1 MSFIFPTD
9 TLTITPNFGGITH
22 VDQNAE
28 HNNRFTYTLLHNDQY
43 AGKRDT
49 LYGTLKILPVLASV
63 HIKGNKGS
71 ATYNGDPHTVTG
83 YIVHGIDEEHD
94 LYQLSYFECL
104 GDTIATRT
112 ETGVTPMNLDA
123 SDFRNLNTDFNPVH
137 FYVTDGEIE
146 VSPVGTVTVLIDGE
160 DNITHYDGNEHSV
173 HGYTVTSISDSLYT
187 TDDFTFTG
195 TAVAAR
201 TDVGTSY
208 MGLADTMFH
217 NTNPNFQNVIFRV
230 EDGYQ
235 SIEHI
240 HVTVKIKGNYGAN
253 EYDGTYHSASGYNL
267 NISDTLYKP
276 SYISFSGNSVVSRK
290 DKGTTYMEL
299 DTTQFVN
306 QNANFHVTFEVEE
319 DGFQMIYPNTSSLT
333 LTCGSASKLYD
344 GTPLTKLAT
353 ATSTIAGDEFL
364 IEYSTD
370 GNVWTTTPPS
380 ITNYGVLPVEVRC
393 SNHNY
398 QTQTCSYP
406 LSIHKREVTLTSA
419 DSTRM
424 YNGDTLRNNL
434 VLVGGDGFAAG
445 EGATYNVTGNQL
457 LVGSSDNTFTYTL
470 NANTLAENYEIDHYF
485 GTLTV
490 TNRGA
495 DRHPI
500 TVTSNSNPVVA
511 TNPIVYDGLKH
522 TASDFLTLSFT
533 TSDGHP
539 YTVEGL
545 EAHVSAFDAGEY
557 ENTIVGTPVV
567 LDEHGNDVTAQFDI
581 RCDTGKLVIAK
592 RPITITVLEGLSS
605 MMYNGDSLRID
616 FQDIEIETLAVRDAL
631 TAGYI
636 TSEGYTVG
644 NYNCNDGS
652 FMAGP
657 EGVASQHGFTI
668 THGDSEGEYE
678 AGSSLGNYI
687 PKFLVTLS
695 ITDRPLEL
703 SASSAEKVYDGTTL
717 TMTETDFTV
726 TNGTSIPTT
735 DTVIITRRGAQ
746 TCVGETAHEINS
758 VQVIHKADNVDVTS
772 NYAISTVNGLLKV
785 TPATTGLSCP
795 PTLKITLKEGSGDTL
810 VPASQL
816 GTATH
821 DLVDAGVATVSN
833 DLSNYPLSVGTY
845 NVTWTLYDACDSAMT
860 TCEQTSWWTTLLAT
874 GSRTRVTRTARN
886 VSATSA
892 G

>member
-306 QNANFHVTFEVEE
+306 QNANFHVTFEVGGRIPDDLSEH
-319 DGFQMIYPNTSSLT
+319 L
-333 LTCGSASKLYD
+333 
-344 GTPLTKLAT
+344 LA
-353 ATSTIAGDEFL
+353 DP
-364 IEYSTD
+364 D
-370 GNVWTTTPPS
+370 
-380 ITNYGVLPVEVRC
+380 
-393 SNHNY
+393 
-398 QTQTCSYP
+398 
-406 LSIHKREVTLTSA
+406 
-419 DSTRM
+419 
-424 YNGDTLRNNL
+424 LRFRL
-434 VLVGGDGFAAG
+434 
-445 EGATYNVTGNQL
+445 
-457 LVGSSDNTFTYTL
+457 
-470 NANTLAENYEIDHYF
+470 
-485 GTLTV
+485 
-490 TNRGA
+490 
-495 DRHPI
+495 
-500 TVTSNSNPVVA
+500 
-511 TNPIVYDGLKH
+511 
-522 TASDFLTLSFT
+522 
-533 TSDGHP
+533 
-539 YTVEGL
+539 
-545 EAHVSAFDAGEY
+545 
-557 ENTIVGTPVV
+557 
-567 LDEHGNDVTAQFDI
+567 
-581 RCDTGKLVIAK
+581 
-592 RPITITVLEGLSS
+592 
-605 MMYNGDSLRID
+605 
-616 FQDIEIETLAVRDAL
+616 ETL
-631 TAGYI
+631 
-636 TSEGYTVG
+636 
-644 NYNCNDGS
+644 
-652 FMAGP
+652 
-657 EGVASQHGFTI
+657 
-668 THGDSEGEYE
+668 
-678 AGSSLGNYI
+678 
-687 PKFLVTLS
+687 
-695 ITDRPLEL
+695 
-703 SASSAEKVYDGTTL
+703 
-717 TMTETDFTV
+717 
-726 TNGTSIPTT
+726 
-735 DTVIITRRGAQ
+735 
-746 TCVGETAHEINS
+746 
-758 VQVIHKADNVDVTS
+758 
-772 NYAISTVNGLLKV
+772 
-785 TPATTGLSCP
+785 
-795 PTLKITLKEGSGDTL
+795 
-810 VPASQL
+810 
-816 GTATH
+816 
-821 DLVDAGVATVSN
+821 
-833 DLSNYPLSVGTY
+833 
-845 NVTWTLYDACDSAMT
+845 
-860 TCEQTSWWTTLLAT
+860 
-874 GSRTRVTRTARN
+874 
-886 VSATSA
+886 
-892 G
+892 

>member
-1 MSFIFPTD
+1 
-9 TLTITPNFGGITH
+9 
-22 VDQNAE
+22 V
-28 HNNRFTYTLLHNDQY
+28 
-43 AGKRDT
+43 
-49 LYGTLKILPVLASV
+49 
-63 HIKGNKGS
+63 
-71 ATYNGDPHTVTG
+71 
-83 YIVHGIDEEHD
+83 
-94 LYQLSYFECL
+94 
-104 GDTIATRT
+104 
-112 ETGVTPMNLDA
+112 
-123 SDFRNLNTDFNPVH
+123 
-137 FYVTDGEIE
+137 E
-146 VSPVGTVTVLIDGE
+146 V
-160 DNITHYDGNEHSV
+160 
-173 HGYTVTSISDSLYT
+173 
-187 TDDFTFTG
+187 
-195 TAVAAR
+195 
-201 TDVGTSY
+201 
-208 MGLADTMFH
+208 
-217 NTNPNFQNVIFRV
+217 
-230 EDGYQ
+230 
-235 SIEHI
+235 
-240 HVTVKIKGNYGAN
+240 
-253 EYDGTYHSASGYNL
+253 
-267 NISDTLYKP
+267 
-276 SYISFSGNSVVSRK
+276 
-290 DKGTTYMEL
+290 
-299 DTTQFVN
+299 
-306 QNANFHVTFEVEE
+306 
-319 DGFQMIYPNTSSLT
+319 DGFQTIYPNTSSLT

-344 GTPLTKLAT
+344 GIPLTKLAT

-393 SNHNY
+393 SNPNY
-398 QTQTCSYP
+398 QTQTCSYS

-470 NANTLAENYEIDHYF
+470 NANTLAENYEIDNYF

-495 DRHPI
+495 DRYPI

-592 RPITITVLEGLSS
+592 RPITITVPEGLSS

-616 FQDIEIETLAVRDAL
+616 FQDIEIETLAARDAL

-636 TSEGYTVG
+636 ISEGYTVG

-703 SASSAEKVYDGTTL
+703 TASSAEKVYDGTTL
-717 TMTETDFTV
+717 TMTETDFAV

-735 DTVIITRRGAQ
+735 DTVIITRSGAQ

-833 DLSNYPLSVGTY
+833 DLSNNPLSVGTY

-860 TCEQTSWWTTLLAT
+860 TCEQTVMVDYAPCEGVTYKGHPYGAKRIGHQCWLTENLRNETDADNESIADFHAYKENPDNYDKFGYLYSWYSAVGVPEGNDATPLQTSIGENGQPFVQGICPTGWAVPSLDDYNELVSFVSDVALLKTAADGYWLPGMGGTLPNYEFEARAGGRYNSALSRYEDLMTGFCAWTTDLASGSGTAT
-874 GSRTRVTRTARN
+874 GVNITYYCDSSFAVQANKADRRSVRCIRKNA
-886 VSATSA
+886 
-892 G
+892 